1 MQIRIQEDQVEIS
14 GYVNAIERASRPL
27 MSRMGRFIERIC
39 KGAFK
44 RALGRNDNI
53 RLLLNH
59 DRDIG
64 GTKEGTLELEED
76 NIGLHA
82 RAIVKDPEVIQ
93 KARNGDLVGWSFG
106 FRDRDVEQKRD
117 EDGLPLREVKDL
129 DLEEVSI
136 LDRTKKPAYEGT
148 LVSVR
153 AEDEPIYYG
162 EALLQEPQE
171 ERKKEMQEEVEIKPK
186 IDYGEYDQLIRELKD
201 EGEVLDDVE
210 DNEIEKALDKL
221 ELELDGWDLIERY
234 ASKYYDPQKAHEY
247 YEKHKQLKGKTS
259 TSSLNDEG
267 KKAAK
272 YVKQKIVEEKK
283 AAIEKH
289 KEEMNKKI
297 AALREKFNELPKADR
312 KALRAEVTQ
321 AIKALR
327 DEHKAAKAKIKEDYD
342 KKYNEELDKIKSDSS
357 MSKGGGGAPKETI
370 SDLLKKAGIFTK

>member
-1 MQIRIQEDQVEIS
+1 MQIRVKEDEVEIS
-14 GYVNAIERASRPL
+14 GYVNAIERKSKPL
-27 MSRMGRFIERIC
+27 MSRMGKFIERIC
-39 KGAFK
+39 KGAFR
-44 RALGRNDNI
+44 RALGRNDNV

-64 GTKEGTLELEED
+64 GTKEGNLELEED

-82 RAIVKDPEVIQ
+82 RAIVKDPEVVQ

-136 LDRTKKPAYEGT
+136 LDRTKKPAYDGT

-153 AEDEPIYYG
+153 AEGDSIFYG
-162 EALLQEPQE
+162 EALTEDNPTKDEEPTKE
-171 ERKKEMQEEVEIKPK
+171 EKQINYEK
-186 IDYGEYDQLIRELKD
+186 YDQLIRELKGSQEPPEEEEEEEED
-201 EGEVLDDVE
+201 EID
-210 DNEIEKALDKL
+210 KMLDKL
-221 ELELDGWDLIERY
+221 QLELESWDMVEERY

-247 YEKHKQLKGKTS
+247 YEKHKKLKGKTS
-259 TSSLNDEG
+259 TAKLNEEG

-272 YVKQKIVEEKK
+272 YVKQKIMEEKK
-283 AAIEKH
+283 AAIEAH

-297 AALREKFNELPKADR
+297 KTLREKYKELPLADR
-312 KALRAEVTQ
+312 KALKGEVAN

-327 DEHKAAKAKIKEDYD
+327 EEHKAAKAKIKEDYD
-342 KKYNEELDKIKSDSS
+342 KKYSDELEKISQDSS
-357 MSKGGGGAPKETI
+357 MSKEGDGPHTTI
-370 SDLLKKAGIFTK
+370 SELLKKAGIFTK